1 MPMVQ
6 GRRDDS
12 HGVPRAFLLA
22 AVVLIASGCDAF
34 GAGGRD
40 HRARAGRDAPS
51 GVAVWGCEQAIASKE
66 EQLDP
71 AWREESTVV
80 GDFGFNV
87 TAADFSGFRRHR
99 RADIEVKLPVTIEGH
114 SGATVWVPRH
124 DRLRVALILADVPR
138 RGPANSYR
146 IEDGHQG
153 VRFEPCADRQWS
165 AWTAGLALA
174 DRRKILLK
182 VDVDGARRP
191 TLVPLGP
198 WKSYTAGHP

>member
-6 GRRDDS
+6 GRGNDS
-12 HGVPRAFLLA
+12 RGVPRAFLLM
-22 AVVLIASGCDAF
+22 AVLLIASSCDAF
-34 GAGGRD
+34 GTESRD
-40 HRARAGRDAPS
+40 RRAPAGRDAPS
-51 GVAVWGCEQAIASKE
+51 DVAVWGCEQAIAIRK

-80 GDFGFNV
+80 GDFGFNM
-87 TAADFSGFRRHR
+87 TAADFSGVRRHR
-99 RADIEVKLPVTIEGH
+99 RADIEVKLPVTIEGQ

-124 DRLRVALILADVPR
+124 DRHRVALILADVPR
-138 RGPANSYR
+138 RGPGNSYR

-153 VRFEPCADRQWS
+153 VRFEPCADREWS

-182 VDVDGARRP
+182 VEVDGARRP

-198 WKSYTAGHP
+198 WESSTIDP